1 MLQGD
6 RNPTAIDKALDVCEA
21 LSRSPRGVAL
31 SDLARAV
38 RQPPPTLHRTLAVLK
53 RRGYVRQDDETQR
66 YGLTLKMLDLS
77 FQLLGGSELR
87 LHAYPVLREHVMR
100 SRSRT
105 FLAVPARDEVTYVW
119 AAGPDEVAM
128 RTVYGKEMPGHCAIY
143 FSPTYEATVGKPR
156 QATRRL
162 SCLRLAAPGE
172 LSKPEATVV
181 RLGPPPI
188 EPDALQRLFCVC
200 APVRDY
206 TGQEV
211 ARVGVFGHG
220 GDDGPIL
227 NEHHRGAWDLAR
239 RISMRLGHLPPSAL
253 ESTA

>member
-1 MLQGD
+1 MLPGD

-38 RQPPPTLHRTLAVLK
+38 RQPAPTLHRTLAVLK

-128 RTVYGKEMPGHCAIY
+128 RTVFGREMPAHCALY
-143 FSPTYEATVGKPR
+143 FAVG
-156 QATRRL
+156 QGTRRL
-162 SCLRLAAPGE
+162 SCLRLPVESGAARPPGRVE
-172 LSKPEATVV
+172 HLGFGGTRWAPTAVLHV
-181 RLGPPPI
+181 CPGARL
-188 EPDALQRLFCVC
+188 
-200 APVRDY
+200 
-206 TGQEV
+206 
-211 ARVGVFGHG
+211 
-220 GDDGPIL
+220 
-227 NEHHRGAWDLAR
+227 HR
-239 RISMRLGHLPPSAL
+239 P
-253 ESTA
+253 

>member
-1 MLQGD
+1 MESSSLGERGGGML
-6 RNPTAIDKALDVCEA
+6 TSIDKALEVCEV
-21 LSRSPRGVAL
+21 LSGQPRGVSL
-31 SDLARAV
+31 SDLARTL
-38 RQPPPTLHRTLAVLK
+38 RQPPSTVHRLLAVLK

-128 RTVYGKEMPGHCAIY
+128 RTVFGREMPAHCALY
-143 FSPTYEATVGKPR
+143 FSPA

-162 SCLRLAAPGE
+162 SCLRLTRHSATGRPAGGIEHLGSVEPG
-172 LSKPEATVV
+172 
-181 RLGPPPI
+181 GP
-188 EPDALQRLFCVC
+188 QRLCC
-200 APVRDY
+200 TCSPVHDY
-206 TGQEV
+206 TGREV
-211 ARVGVFGHG
+211 ARVGLFAHQS
-220 GDDGPIL
+220 DDAGL
-227 NEHHRGAWDLAR
+227 DTDFQQVCRELAR
-239 RISMRLGHLPPSAL
+239 QISVRLGHLPAAFMSV
-253 ESTA
+253 T

>member
-1 MLQGD
+1 MGKSGD
-6 RNPTAIDKALDVCEA
+6 MIPTAIDKALDVCEA

-31 SDLARAV
+31 SELARAV
-38 RQPPPTLHRTLAVLK
+38 GQPAPTLHRTLAVLK

-128 RTVYGKEMPGHCAIY
+128 RTVYGRAMPAHCALY
-143 FSPTYEATVGKPR
+143 FSAT

-162 SCLRLAAPGE
+162 SCLKLAGDSAGSRPAGRVE
-172 LSKPEATVV
+172 
-181 RLGPPPI
+181 RLGPA
-188 EPDALQRLFCVC
+188 EPGGPHRLCCTC
-200 APVRDY
+200 APVFDY
-206 TGQEV
+206 TGREV
-211 ARVGVFGHG
+211 ARVGLFAHQS
-220 GDDGPIL
+220 DDAAL
-227 NEHHRGAWDLAR
+227 ETEFQQVCRELAR
-239 RISMRLGHLPPSAL
+239 QISLRLGHLPAAFMSV
-253 ESTA
+253 TA

>member
-1 MLQGD
+1 MLTGD

-128 RTVYGKEMPGHCAIY
+128 RTVFGREMPAHCAVY
-143 FSPTYEATVGKPR
+143 FAVG
-156 QATRRL
+156 QGTRRL
-162 SCLRLAAPGE
+162 SCLRLPVESGAARPPGRVE
-172 LSKPEATVV
+172 H
-181 RLGPPPI
+181 LGSV
-188 EPDALQRLFCVC
+188 EPGGPQRLCCTC
-200 APVRDY
+200 APVHDY
-206 TGQEV
+206 TGREV
-211 ARVGVFGHG
+211 ARVGLFAHQS
-220 GDDGPIL
+220 DDAGL
-227 NEHHRGAWDLAR
+227 DTDFQRVCRDLAR
-239 RISMRLGHLPPSAL
+239 QISVRLGHLPAAFMSV
-253 ESTA
+253 TA